1 MSDSVCR
8 VDSEKEETLLVAR
21 AKQGDDRAF
30 AELEANYGKIIR
42 LYIKKYMPPSFI
54 VDREDLFQEGLVGLL
69 KAVRTYDGCSS
80 AFATYASS
88 CIKHSIISA
97 LRSYS
102 HSDGKLVPLDEESE
116 ALISESSPESDFI
129 DRESSS
135 ILYDRIFSELSLY
148 EKSVFEL
155 YLCDLSYA
163 EIAGKLGKTEKGIAN
178 AICRIRRKL
187 KKLLSKTE

>member
-1 MSDSVCR
+1 MNNSGCR
-8 VDSEKEETLLVAR
+8 VDSKKEETLLIAR

-30 AELEANYGKIIR
+30 AELEALYRKIIN
-42 LYIKKYMPPSFI
+42 LYIKKYTPSFRN
-54 VDREDLFQEGLVGLL
+54 VEHEDLFQEGLVGLL

-80 AFATYASS
+80 AFATYAST
-88 CIKHSIISA
+88 CIRHSIISA

-102 HSDGKLVPLDEESE
+102 QSEGKLVPLDEESE
-116 ALISESSPESDFI
+116 ALVSESSPENDFI

-135 ILYDRIFSELSLY
+135 VLYDRVFSELSSY

-155 YLCDLSYA
+155 YLTDLSYA
-163 EIAGKLGKTEKGIAN
+163 EIARELGKTEKGIAN

-187 KKLLSKTE
+187 KKLLSNE

>member
-1 MSDSVCR
+1 MNNSGCR
-8 VDSEKEETLLVAR
+8 VDSKKEETLLIAR

-30 AELEANYGKIIR
+30 AELEALYRKIIN
-42 LYIKKYMPPSFI
+42 LYIKKYTPSFRN
-54 VDREDLFQEGLVGLL
+54 VEHEDLFQEGLVGLL

-80 AFATYASS
+80 AFATYAST
-88 CIKHSIISA
+88 CIRHSIISA

-102 HSDGKLVPLDEESE
+102 QSEGKLVPLDEESK
-116 ALISESSPESDFI
+116 ALVSESSPENDFI

-135 ILYDRIFSELSLY
+135 VLYDRVFSELSSY

-155 YLCDLSYA
+155 YLTDLSYA
-163 EIAGKLGKTEKGIAN
+163 EIARELGKTEKGIAN

-187 KKLLSKTE
+187 KKLLSNE

>member
-1 MSDSVCR
+1 MNNSGCR
-8 VDSEKEETLLVAR
+8 VDSKKEETLLIAR

-30 AELEANYGKIIR
+30 AELEAMYRKIIN
-42 LYIKKYMPPSFI
+42 LYIRKYTLSF
-54 VDREDLFQEGLVGLL
+54 RNAEHEDLFQEGLVGLL

-80 AFATYASS
+80 AFATYAST
-88 CIKHSIISA
+88 CIRHSIISA

-102 HSDGKLVPLDEESE
+102 QSEGMLVPLDEESE
-116 ALISESSPESDFI
+116 ALVSENSPENDFI

-135 ILYDRIFSELSLY
+135 VLYDRVFSELSSY

-155 YLCDLSYA
+155 YLTDLSYA
-163 EIAGKLGKTEKGIAN
+163 EIARKLGKTEKGIAN

-187 KKLLSKTE
+187 KKLLSNE